1 MDEQKSLVKK
11 QEQPYQVQL
20 IKMLKAYSNKTG
32 IPISK
37 ILDRAIIAY
46 LNKKKRGVT
55 LSSLIS

>member
-46 LNKKKRGVT
+46 LNQKKRGVT